1 MIYSVSNAVLRRKSI
16 RAFLDKEVSLKLL
29 DKILT
34 RAMLSPSGDNHQPWQ
49 VAVLSG
55 QAKDNLCSKLE
66 EAFRSGKQPVMDYEY
81 YQKDKKSEKETEWFG
96 KYKENRKECG
106 LALYSQLGITRE
118 MQKEKD
124 DLYAKNYRAFDAPVM
139 LLFFIDRELGKG
151 SYVDYGMFLQNIMLF
166 ATENGLATCPQGSL
180 SEYADIV
187 RQELP
192 KYKDKIVL
200 CGMSMGYGDVSKD
213 INNYRTTRQQ
223 PSEKVEY
230 YK

>member
-1 MIYSVSNAVLRRKSI
+1 MIYSVSNAVARRKSI
-16 RAFLDKEVSLKLL
+16 RAFLDKDVPLKLL
-29 DKILT
+29 DDILT

-81 YQKDKKSEKETEWFG
+81 YPQDKKSEKETEWFG
-96 KYKENRKECG
+96 KYKDNRKECG
-106 LALYSQLGITRE
+106 LALYSKLGITRE

-151 SYVDYGMFLQNIMLF
+151 SYVDYGMFLQNIMLL
-166 ATENGLATCPQGSL
+166 ATESGLATCPQGSL
-180 SEYADIV
+180 SEYGDIV
-187 RQELP
+187 REELP
-192 KYKDKIVL
+192 NYKDKIVL
-200 CGMSMGYGDVSKD
+200 CGMSMGYSDYNKDVNK
-213 INNYRTTRQQ
+213 YRTTRQTIN
-223 PSEKVEY
+223 EKVEY

>member
-1 MIYSVSNAVLRRKSI
+1 MIYSVSNAVARRKSI
-16 RAFLDKEVSLKLL
+16 RAFLDKDVPLKLL
-29 DKILT
+29 DDILT

-81 YQKDKKSEKETEWFG
+81 YPQDKKSEKETEWFG
-96 KYKENRKECG
+96 KYKDNRKECG
-106 LALYSQLGITRE
+106 LALYSKLGITRE
-118 MQKEKD
+118 MQEEKD

-139 LLFFIDRELGKG
+139 LLFFIGKG
-151 SYVDYGMFLQNIMLF
+151 SYVDYGMFLQTIMLL
-166 ATENGLATCPQGSL
+166 ATESGLATCPQGSL

-187 RQELP
+187 REELP
-192 KYKDKIVL
+192 NYKDKIVL
-200 CGMSMGYGDVSKD
+200 CGMSMGYGDASKD
-213 INNYRTTRQQ
+213 INNYGTTRQ
-223 PSEKVEY
+223 PINEKVED

>member
-1 MIYSVSNAVLRRKSI
+1 MIFSVSNAVLMRKSI
-16 RAFLDKEVSLKLL
+16 RAFLDKEVPLGLVH
-29 DKILT
+29 KILGH
-34 RAMLSPSGDNHQPWQ
+34 AMLSPSGDNHQPWQ

-55 QAKDNLCSKLE
+55 QSKDTLCSKLE
-66 EAFRSGKQPVMDYEY
+66 EAFRSGKQPTMDYEY
-81 YQKDKKSEKETEWFG
+81 YPQDKKSEKETEWFG
-96 KYKENRKECG
+96 KYKDNRKECG

-151 SYVDYGMFLQNIMLF
+151 SYVDYGMFLQNIMLL
-166 ATENGLATCPQGSL
+166 ATESGLATCPQGSL

-187 RQELP
+187 REELP
-192 KYKDKIVL
+192 NYKDKIVL
-200 CGMSMGYGDVSKD
+200 CGMSMGYSDYSK
-213 INNYRTTRQQ
+213 NVNKYRTTRQ
-223 PSEKVEY
+223 PINEKVEY